1 MALKSLKK
9 AENEDWDWDWDWG
22 GGSEVGLLLESGV
35 EEDDEEEEKKWTEAG
50 VGV

>member
-1 MALKSLKK
+1 MALNSLKK
-9 AENEDWDWDWDWG
+9 AENEDWDGDWG
-22 GGSEVGLLLESGV
+22 GGSEVGFLLESGV

>member
-1 MALKSLKK
+1 MALTSLKK
-9 AENEDWDWDWDWG
+9 AENEDWDWDWG
-22 GGSEVGLLLESGV
+22 GGSEVGLLLESGL

>member
-1 MALKSLKK
+1 MTSLKK
-9 AENEDWDWDWDWG
+9 AENEDWDWDWG

-35 EEDDEEEEKKWTEAG
+35 EEDDEEEEEKKWTEAG

>member
-1 MALKSLKK
+1 MALTSLKK
-9 AENEDWDWDWDWG
+9 AENGDWDRDCDWG